1 MIVTARSAKDL
12 AMLDTL
18 SVSNRILA
26 RLPRREYQRVLP
38 ALELVN
44 LKFGQMLYRPGETMK
59 AMYFPNDSMVSLMTP
74 MGEGQV
80 SEVGLVGKEGVVG
93 VQLALGAS
101 KSSFVLVVQGAG
113 TAMCMD
119 ASRYLRELERNP
131 ALRREVLR
139 FTHLQMIQFGQTAG
153 CNRYHPVSQRLAR
166 WLLMTRDRMNSNEF
180 KLTQEFLASMLGVQ
194 RPRVSGA
201 AAELKKKRLIRYSR
215 GTITILDEK
224 GLLNAA
230 CVCYERLKTFY
241 RDA

>member
-12 AMLDTL
+12 AVLDTL

-26 RLPRREYQRVLP
+26 RLPRRQYQRLLP

-44 LKFGQMLYRPGETMK
+44 LKFGQMLYRPGEKMR
-59 AMYFPNDSMVSLMTP
+59 AVYFPNDSMVSLMTP
-74 MGEGQV
+74 MGDRQM
-80 SEVGLVGKEGVVG
+80 SEVGLIGKEGLVG
-93 VQLALGAS
+93 VQLALGAD
-101 KSSFVLVVQGAG
+101 KSSFMLVVQGAG

-119 ASRYLRELERNP
+119 AARYALELDRNP
-131 ALRREVLR
+131 ALNREVLR
-139 FTHLQMIQFGQTAG
+139 FAHLLMIQFGQTAG

-166 WLLMTRDRMNSNEF
+166 WLLMTRDRLNANEF
-180 KLTQEFLASMLGVQ
+180 KLKQQFLASMLGVQ

-224 GLLNAA
+224 GLLDAA
-230 CVCYERLKTFY
+230 CTCYERLRTFY